1 MHSIKKRRIHCDMHL
16 DFRKSRFDN
25 ANKSS
30 QKPNT
35 LSVQSDRAPAE
46 TPDSPLEFAPGEFV
60 VYPAHG
66 VGQILAIEVQTVAG
80 ACLEF
85 FLIYFVK
92 SKMSLRVPTQKA
104 SRVGMRKLSSSATIE
119 RARLVLS
126 ETPRRGRTNWSQLA
140 RDFETKIKSGDIIAI
155 AEATR
160 DLCRRS
166 ASSEQS
172 YSERQLYTAA
182 LDRLAREVAMVEGIT
197 EDKAAFQL
205 EGLLLSRTK

>member
-1 MHSIKKRRIHCDMHL
+1 MDL
-16 DFRKSRFDN
+16 EFRKSQFDN
-25 ANKSS
+25 SHQSNDKQDS
-30 QKPNT
+30 
-35 LSVQSDRAPAE
+35 LSVQSDSASAQTSE
-46 TPDSPLEFAPGEFV
+46 SPLQFDPGEFV

-66 VGQILAIEVQTVAG
+66 VGQILAIEVQTIAG

-85 FLIYFVK
+85 FLIYFAK

-104 SRVGMRKLSSSATIE
+104 SRVGMRKLSSSASIE
-119 RARLVLS
+119 RVRAVLS
-126 ETPRRGRTNWSQLA
+126 EPPRRARTNWSQLA

-166 ASSEQS
+166 ANSEQS

-182 LDRLAREVAMVEGIT
+182 LDRLAAEVAMVEGNT
-197 EDKAAFQL
+197 EDKVALQL
-205 EGLLLSRTK
+205 EGLLLSRTR

>member
-1 MHSIKKRRIHCDMHL
+1 MNL
-16 DFRKSRFDN
+16 EFRKSQFDN
-25 ANKSS
+25 ANQSS
-30 QKPNT
+30 RKTNS
-35 LSVQSDRAPAE
+35 LSVESDGAPIE
-46 TPDSPLEFAPGEFV
+46 TPDHPLEFAPGEFV

-66 VGQILAIEVQTVAG
+66 VGQILAIEVQTIAG
-80 ACLEF
+80 ASLEF
-85 FLIYFVK
+85 FRIYFVK

-166 ASSEQS
+166 ANSEQS
-172 YSERQLYTAA
+172 YGERQLYTAA
-182 LDRLAREVAMVEGIT
+182 LDRLAGEVAMVEGIA

-205 EGLLLSRTK
+205 EGLLLSRTR

>member
-1 MHSIKKRRIHCDMHL
+1 MNFE
-16 DFRKSRFDN
+16 FRNSQFDN

-30 QKPNT
+30 QEPNS

-46 TPDSPLEFAPGEFV
+46 TPDGPLEFAPGEFV
-60 VYPAHG
+60 AYPAHG
-66 VGQILAIEVQTVAG
+66 VGQILAIEVQTIAG

-85 FLIYFVK
+85 FVIYFVK

-104 SRVGMRKLSSSATIE
+104 TRVGMRKLSSSATIE

-126 ETPRRGRTNWSQLA
+126 ETARRGRTNWPQLA
-140 RDFETKIKSGDIIAI
+140 RNFETKIKSGDIIAI

-166 ASSEQS
+166 ANSEQS

-182 LDRLAREVAMVEGIT
+182 LDRLAGEVAMVEGIT

-205 EGLLLSRTK
+205 EGLLLSRTR

>member
-1 MHSIKKRRIHCDMHL
+1 MNL
-16 DFRKSRFDN
+16 EFRKSQFDN

-30 QKPNT
+30 QKTNS

-46 TPDSPLEFAPGEFV
+46 TSDSPVEFAPGEFV
-60 VYPAHG
+60 MYPAHG
-66 VGQILAIEVQTVAG
+66 VGEILAIEVQTIAG

-85 FLIYFVK
+85 FVIYFVK
-92 SKMSLRVPTQKA
+92 SKMSLRVPTQKV
-104 SRVGMRKLSSSATIE
+104 SRVGMRKLSSFATIE

-126 ETPRRGRTNWSQLA
+126 ETSRRARSNWSQLA
-140 RDFETKIKSGDIIAI
+140 REFEAKIKSGDIIAV

-166 ASSEQS
+166 ANSEQS

-182 LDRLAREVAMVEGIT
+182 LDRLAGEVAMVEGIT

-205 EGLLLSRTK
+205 ESLLLSRTR

>member
-1 MHSIKKRRIHCDMHL
+1 MNLEFKTSE
-16 DFRKSRFDN
+16 FDN
-25 ANKSS
+25 ADQSN
-30 QKPNT
+30 QKPNS
-35 LSVQSDRAPAE
+35 LSVESDGAAAE
-46 TPDSPLEFAPGEFV
+46 TSDNPLEFAPGEFV

-66 VGQILAIEVQTVAG
+66 VGQILAIEVQTIAG
-80 ACLEF
+80 ASLEF
-85 FLIYFVK
+85 FVIYFVK

-126 ETPRRGRTNWSQLA
+126 EAARRGRTNWSQLA
-140 RDFETKIKSGDIIAI
+140 RDFETKIKSGDIIAV

-166 ASSEQS
+166 ANSEQS

-182 LDRLAREVAMVEGIT
+182 LDRLAGEVAMVEGIT

-205 EGLLLSRTK
+205 EGLLLSRTR

>member
-1 MHSIKKRRIHCDMHL
+1 MNL
-16 DFRKSRFDN
+16 EFRKSQFDN

-30 QKPNT
+30 QKTNS

-46 TPDSPLEFAPGEFV
+46 TPDSPVEFAPGEFV
-60 VYPAHG
+60 MYPAHG
-66 VGQILAIEVQTVAG
+66 VGEILAIEVQTIAG

-85 FLIYFVK
+85 FVIYFVK
-92 SKMSLRVPTQKA
+92 SKMSLRVPTQKV
-104 SRVGMRKLSSSATIE
+104 SRVGMRKLSSFATIE

-126 ETPRRGRTNWSQLA
+126 ETSRRARSNWSQLA
-140 RDFETKIKSGDIIAI
+140 REFEAKIKSGDIIAV

-166 ASSEQS
+166 ANSEQS

-182 LDRLAREVAMVEGIT
+182 LDRLAGEVAMVEGIT

-205 EGLLLSRTK
+205 ESLLLSRTR

>member
-1 MHSIKKRRIHCDMHL
+1 MNL
-16 DFRKSRFDN
+16 EFRKSQFDN
-25 ANKSS
+25 ANQSS
-30 QKPNT
+30 RKTNS
-35 LSVQSDRAPAE
+35 LSVQSDCAPAE

-66 VGQILAIEVQTVAG
+66 VGQILAIEVQTIAG

-85 FLIYFVK
+85 FVIYFVK
-92 SKMSLRVPTQKA
+92 SKMSLRVPTQKV
-104 SRVGMRKLSSSATIE
+104 SRVGMRKLSSFATIE

-126 ETPRRGRTNWSQLA
+126 ETSRRARSNWSQLA
-140 RDFETKIKSGDIIAI
+140 REFEAKIKSGDIIAV

-166 ASSEQS
+166 ANSEQS

-182 LDRLAREVAMVEGIT
+182 LDRLAGEVAMVEGIT

-205 EGLLLSRTK
+205 ESLLLSRTR

>member
-1 MHSIKKRRIHCDMHL
+1 MNL
-16 DFRKSRFDN
+16 EFRKSEFDSADQSN
-25 ANKSS
+25 
-30 QKPNT
+30 QKPNS
-35 LSVQSDRAPAE
+35 LSVQSDGVLAK
-46 TPDSPLEFAPGEFV
+46 TPDNPLEFAPGEFV

-66 VGQILAIEVQTVAG
+66 VGQILAIEVQTIAG

-85 FLIYFVK
+85 FVIYFVK

-126 ETPRRGRTNWSQLA
+126 ETPRRARTNWSQLA

-166 ASSEQS
+166 ANSEQS

-182 LDRLAREVAMVEGIT
+182 LDRLAAEVAMVEGIT
-197 EDKAAFQL
+197 EDKVALQL
-205 EGLLLSRTK
+205 EGLLLSRVR

>member
-1 MHSIKKRRIHCDMHL
+1 MNLEFKKSE
-16 DFRKSRFDN
+16 FAN
-25 ANKSS
+25 ADQSD
-30 QKPNT
+30 QKLNS
-35 LSVQSDRAPAE
+35 LSVESDRAPAD
-46 TPDSPLEFAPGEFV
+46 TPDNSLEFAPGEFV

-66 VGQILAIEVQTVAG
+66 VGQILAIEVQTIAG
-80 ACLEF
+80 ASLEF
-85 FLIYFVK
+85 FRIYFVK

-140 RDFETKIKSGDIIAI
+140 RNFETKIKSGDIIAI

-166 ASSEQS
+166 ANSEQS

-182 LDRLAREVAMVEGIT
+182 LDRLAGEVAMVEGIT
-197 EDKAAFQL
+197 EDKAAFQF
-205 EGLLLSRTK
+205 EALLLSRTR

>member
-1 MHSIKKRRIHCDMHL
+1 MNL
-16 DFRKSRFDN
+16 EFRKSQFDN

-30 QKPNT
+30 QKTNS

-66 VGQILAIEVQTVAG
+66 VGQILAIEVQTIAG

-85 FLIYFVK
+85 FVIYFVK

-104 SRVGMRKLSSSATIE
+104 SRVGMRRLSSSATID

-126 ETPRRGRTNWSQLA
+126 ETPRRMRVNWSRLINEYEA
-140 RDFETKIKSGDIIAI
+140 KIKSGNIIAL

-160 DLCRRS
+160 DLYRRPTTS
-166 ASSEQS
+166 DQS
-172 YSERQLYTAA
+172 YSERQLYSAA
-182 LDRLAREVAMVEGIT
+182 LHRLAEEVAIVAGIT
-197 EDKAAFQL
+197 EENAASDL
-205 EGLLLSRTK
+205 EGVLLSRSSRTSLPADIRQ

>member
-1 MHSIKKRRIHCDMHL
+1 MNLGLAKL
-16 DFRKSRFDN
+16 DFEN
-25 ANKSS
+25 ADQSHDGQADLSMQTNENSVERS
-30 QKPNT
+30 DIPPEFKP
-35 LSVQSDRAPAE
+35 D
-46 TPDSPLEFAPGEFV
+46 EFV

-66 VGQILAIEVQTVAG
+66 VGQILAIEVQTIAG

-85 FLIYFVK
+85 FVIYFVK

-126 ETPRRGRTNWSQLA
+126 ETPRRARTNWSQLA

-166 ASSEQS
+166 ANSEQS

-182 LDRLAREVAMVEGIT
+182 LDRLAGEVAIVEGIT
-197 EDKAAFQL
+197 EDKAALQL
-205 EGLLLSRTK
+205 EGLLLSRAR

>member
-1 MHSIKKRRIHCDMHL
+1 MNL
-16 DFRKSRFDN
+16 EFRKSQFDN
-25 ANKSS
+25 ANQSS
-30 QKPNT
+30 QKPNS
-35 LSVQSDRAPAE
+35 LSVQSDRAAAE
-46 TPDSPLEFAPGEFV
+46 TPDSPLEFIPGEFV

-66 VGQILAIEVQTVAG
+66 VGQILAIEVQTIAET
-80 ACLEF
+80 CLEF
-85 FLIYFVK
+85 FVIYFVK

-104 SRVGMRKLSSSATIE
+104 PRVGMRKLSSSATVE

-166 ASSEQS
+166 ANSEQS

-182 LDRLAREVAMVEGIT
+182 LDRLAGEVAMVEGIA
-197 EDKAAFQL
+197 EDKAASQL

>member
-1 MHSIKKRRIHCDMHL
+1 MNL
-16 DFRKSRFDN
+16 EFRKSQFDN

-30 QKPNT
+30 QKTNS

-46 TPDSPLEFAPGEFV
+46 TSDSPVEFAPGEFV
-60 VYPAHG
+60 MYPAHG
-66 VGQILAIEVQTVAG
+66 VGQILAIEVQTIAG

-85 FLIYFVK
+85 FVIYFVK
-92 SKMSLRVPTQKA
+92 SKMSLRVPTQKV
-104 SRVGMRKLSSSATIE
+104 SRVGMRKLSSFATIE

-126 ETPRRGRTNWSQLA
+126 ETSRRARSNWSQLA
-140 RDFETKIKSGDIIAI
+140 REFEAKIKSGDIIAV

-166 ASSEQS
+166 ANSEQS

-182 LDRLAREVAMVEGIT
+182 LDRLAGEVAMVEGIT

-205 EGLLLSRTK
+205 ESLLLSRTR

>member
-1 MHSIKKRRIHCDMHL
+1 MNFEFTKID
-16 DFRKSRFDN
+16 FDN
-25 ANKSS
+25 ADQSLER
-30 QKPNT
+30 QAD
-35 LSVQSDRAPAE
+35 LSVQSDGSSVERR
-46 TPDSPLEFAPGEFV
+46 DNPLEFRPSEFV

-66 VGQILAIEVQTVAG
+66 VGQILAIEVQTIAG

-85 FLIYFVK
+85 FVIYFVK

-126 ETPRRGRTNWSQLA
+126 ETPRRARTNWSQLA

-166 ASSEQS
+166 ANSEQS

-182 LDRLAREVAMVEGIT
+182 LDRLAAEVAMVEGIT
-197 EDKAAFQL
+197 EDKVALQL
-205 EGLLLSRTK
+205 EGLLLSRVR

>member
-1 MHSIKKRRIHCDMHL
+1 MNL
-16 DFRKSRFDN
+16 EFRKSEFDSADQSN
-25 ANKSS
+25 
-30 QKPNT
+30 QKPNS
-35 LSVQSDRAPAE
+35 LSVQSDGVLAE
-46 TPDSPLEFAPGEFV
+46 TPDNPLEFAPGEFV

-66 VGQILAIEVQTVAG
+66 VGQILAIEVQTIAG

-85 FLIYFVK
+85 FVIYFVK

-126 ETPRRGRTNWSQLA
+126 ETPRRARTNWSQLA

-166 ASSEQS
+166 ANSEQS

-182 LDRLAREVAMVEGIT
+182 LDRLAAEVAMVEGIT
-197 EDKAAFQL
+197 EDKVALQL
-205 EGLLLSRTK
+205 EGLLLSRVR

>member
-1 MHSIKKRRIHCDMHL
+1 MNLEFS
-16 DFRKSRFDN
+16 KSEFDSADQSN
-25 ANKSS
+25 
-30 QKPNT
+30 QKPKS
-35 LSVQSDRAPAE
+35 LSLQSDGVLAE
-46 TPDSPLEFAPGEFV
+46 TPDNPLEFAPGEFV

-66 VGQILAIEVQTVAG
+66 VGQILAIEVQTIAG

-85 FLIYFVK
+85 FVIYFVK

-126 ETPRRGRTNWSQLA
+126 ETPRRARTNWSQLA

-166 ASSEQS
+166 ANSEQS

-182 LDRLAREVAMVEGIT
+182 LDRLAAEVAMVEGIT
-197 EDKAAFQL
+197 EDKVALQL
-205 EGLLLSRTK
+205 EGLLLSRVR

>member
-1 MHSIKKRRIHCDMHL
+1 MNL
-16 DFRKSRFDN
+16 DFRKSEFDSADQSN
-25 ANKSS
+25 
-30 QKPNT
+30 QKPNS
-35 LSVQSDRAPAE
+35 LLVQSDGVLAE
-46 TPDSPLEFAPGEFV
+46 TPDNPLEFAPGEFV

-66 VGQILAIEVQTVAG
+66 VGQILAIEVQTIAG

-85 FLIYFVK
+85 FVIYFVK
-92 SKMSLRVPTQKA
+92 RKMSLRVPTQKA

-126 ETPRRGRTNWSQLA
+126 ETPRRARTNWSQLA

-166 ASSEQS
+166 ANSEQS

-182 LDRLAREVAMVEGIT
+182 LDRLAAEVAMVEGIT
-197 EDKAAFQL
+197 EDKVALQL
-205 EGLLLSRTK
+205 EGLLLSRVR

>member
-1 MHSIKKRRIHCDMHL
+1 MNLEFKTSE
-16 DFRKSRFDN
+16 FDN
-25 ANKSS
+25 ADQSN
-30 QKPNT
+30 QKPN
-35 LSVQSDRAPAE
+35 SISIESDGAPAE
-46 TPDSPLEFAPGEFV
+46 TSDNPLEFALGEFV

-66 VGQILAIEVQTVAG
+66 VGQILAIEVQTIAG
-80 ACLEF
+80 ASLEF
-85 FLIYFVK
+85 FRIYFVK

-126 ETPRRGRTNWSQLA
+126 ETPRRARTNWSQLA

-166 ASSEQS
+166 ANSEQS

-182 LDRLAREVAMVEGIT
+182 LDRLAAEVAMVEGVT
-197 EDKAAFQL
+197 EDKVALQL
-205 EGLLLSRTK
+205 EGLLLSRVR